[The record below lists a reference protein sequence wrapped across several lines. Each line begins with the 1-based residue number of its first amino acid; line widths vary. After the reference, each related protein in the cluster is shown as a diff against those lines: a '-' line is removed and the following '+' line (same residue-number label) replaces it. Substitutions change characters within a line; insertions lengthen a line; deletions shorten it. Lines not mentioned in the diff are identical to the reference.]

1 MSYKS
6 TSLHLYVNKTATA
19 VSAFKVSSNT
29 TNDVGTTTLDALN
42 SYKLQLKSSSDVV
55 LSTTDGAGRIILE
68 KGLTTSIDL
77 IDQIEKQN
85 ELIKRYHDQ
94 IIELQTVINNIAD
107 NVGFND
113 YTGTG
118 ETPTSDLLEDLHT

>member
-6 TSLHLYVNKTATA
+6 TSLHLYVSKTAEA
-19 VSAFKVSSNT
+19 ASAFKVSSNAT
-29 TNDVGTTTLDALN
+29 DTTTTLDALN
-42 SYKLQLKSSSDVV
+42 SYKLQLKSNSDVV
-55 LSTTDGAGRIILE
+55 LSTSSSIILE
-68 KGLTTSIDL
+68 KGTTTSIDL

-113 YTGTG
+113 YTGLD
-118 ETPTSDLLEDLHT
+118 ETPTSDLLNALHPSSS

>member
-42 SYKLQLKSSSDVV
+42 YKLQLKSSSDLV
-55 LSTTDGAGRIILE
+55 LSTTETNSIILE
-68 KGLTTSIDL
+68 KGTTTSIDL

>member
-94 IIELQTVINNIAD
+94 IIELQTVINNI
-107 NVGFND
+107 
-113 YTGTG
+113 
-118 ETPTSDLLEDLHT
+118 TPDHTFATYSPTTADLLEDLHT

>member
-6 TSLHLYVNKTATA
+6 TSLHLYVSKTATA
-19 VSAFKVSSNT
+19 RTFKVSSNT

-42 SYKLQLKSSSDVV
+42 YKLQLKSSSDLV
-55 LSTTDGAGRIILE
+55 LSTTETNSIILE
-68 KGLTTSIDL
+68 KGTTTSIDL

>member
-6 TSLHLYVNKTATA
+6 TSLHLYVGKTADA
-19 VSAFKVSSNT
+19 VSAFKVSSNSPDT
-29 TNDVGTTTLDALN
+29 TTTLDALN

-55 LSTTDGAGRIILE
+55 LSTTDGAGRIMLKKE
-68 KGLTTSIDL
+68 TSSPIEIDL

-94 IIELQTVINNIAD
+94 IIELQTVINNI
-107 NVGFND
+107 
-113 YTGTG
+113 
-118 ETPTSDLLEDLHT
+118 TSDHTFVTYDTTTSTLLNDLHTSSS

>member
-42 SYKLQLKSSSDVV
+42 SYKLQLKSSSDLV
-55 LSTTDGAGRIILE
+55 LSTTETNSIILE
-68 KGLTTSIDL
+68 KGTTTSIDL

>member
-55 LSTTDGAGRIILE
+55 LSTTDGAGRIMLKRE
-68 KGLTTSIDL
+68 TSTSPPIEINL

-85 ELIKRYHDQ
+85 ALITIFQQQ
-94 IIELQTVINNIAD
+94 ITELQTVINNITTDHTFAT
-107 NVGFND
+107 
-113 YTGTG
+113 Y
-118 ETPTSDLLEDLHT
+118 TPTTAALLEDLHT